1 MFDMCGGPPDPLD
14 SDSFPTSIWILSVS
28 VKPSNFN
35 DLADSE
41 LLIDSDRQGMLLS
54 KKDLSCK
61 VFVTSPPT

>member
-41 LLIDSDRQGMLLS
+41 LLIDSDRQGYIHMYI
-54 KKDLSCK
+54 
-61 VFVTSPPT
+61 FVIYIYIYTS